1 MLVEGQRVAVRG
13 TTTEAR
19 FVALEADEAS
29 SGEPDAVIVYD
40 DGTVE
45 TLPVSGLEAL

>member
-19 FVALEADEAS
+19 FVALDADDAP

-45 TLPVSGLEAL
+45 KLPVGSLQAL